1 MAEEKV
7 MTPEV
12 EEEAKEIGKNWKAN
26 PHKWTGDPNQP
37 LLEVKN
43 LRVSYNTY
51 AGEVQS
57 VRGVNF
63 DVKHGEILAVIGE
76 SGCGKSV
83 TARTIMSLIRHPGVV
98 KEGSEIIFEGKDVLS
113 MSKKELSQYRG
124 GDCGMIFQDALVAL
138 DPTMRVGK
146 QIMENLRIHSKMSK
160 KEAKEEAIRLL
171 DVVGIPNAETRFR
184 QYPFEFSGGMR
195 QRAMIA
201 MAVACQPKLV
211 IADEPTTALDV
222 TIQAQIM
229 ELLKR
234 LRDED
239 GTSIILITHDF
250 GVVAGFADKI
260 VVMYAGQIVE
270 RGSRQEIFYHP
281 QHPYTWALL
290 GAVPRLDWE
299 NKQMLRTIRGTPP
312 DLVAPPKGC
321 PFARRCELCMNVCLE
336 EMPPVKE
343 FPGEDPENHG
353 HSAMCWL
360 YADDAPAEVREKA
373 EALRV
378 KGGEGHE

>member
-1 MAEEKV
+1 MAENKIKNNGAGETASTEK
-7 MTPEV
+7 
-12 EEEAKEIGKNWKAN
+12 KWKAN
-26 PHKWTGDPNQP
+26 PRKWEGDPNQP
-37 LLEVKN
+37 LLEVKD
-43 LRVSYNTY
+43 LRVSFNTY
-51 AGEVQS
+51 AGEVQA
-57 VRGVNF
+57 VRGVDF
-63 DVKHGEILAVIGE
+63 DVKHGEILAIIGE

-83 TARTIMSLIRHPGVV
+83 TSRTIMSLTRHPGFV
-98 KEGSEIIFEGKDVLS
+98 KEGSQILFEGKDVLK
-113 MSKKELSQYRG
+113 MNKKELSQYRG

-146 QIMENLRIHSKMSK
+146 QIMENLRIHTKMSK

-171 DVVGIPNAETRFR
+171 DVVGIPNAETRFK

-270 RGSRQEIFYHP
+270 RGSRQEIFYEP

-336 EMPPVKE
+336 EMPPEKS
-343 FPGEDPENHG
+343 FSDG
-353 HSAMCWL
+353 HSTMCWL
-360 YADDAPAEVREKA
+360 YADDAPEEVRKKA
-373 EALRV
+373 DTLRV
-378 KGGEGHE
+378 KKGDR